1 MHTGRAM
8 RGGLV
13 GARTF
18 DRAVGPETEEIQER
32 AQEPAL
38 RDERTH
44 GGEQESLEQYRVLL
58 REITCIDSNDSERA
72 WA

>member
-1 MHTGRAM
+1 M

-44 GGEQESLEQYRVLL
+44 GGEEEDPEQVRVLL
-58 REITCIDSNDSERA
+58 REVACVGDTDSERA
-72 WA
+72 G

>member
-1 MHTGRAM
+1 M

-44 GGEQESLEQYRVLL
+44 GGAEEDPEQARVLL
-58 REITCIDSNDSERA
+58 REVACIGGTDSERA
-72 WA
+72 G